1 MAFPTDEELAR
12 VRKLLENVEGSR
24 VVGEEGT
31 KIEKFK
37 FEICQ
42 TILKFFIKS
51 EMSQKEFSLLLSIDE
66 ALVSKLINCKI
77 EVFSTERLLKYLEI
91 VEPDYKVSLESS
103 LGKKQRLP

>member
-1 MAFPTDEELAR
+1 MGFPTDEELAR
-12 VRKLLENVEGSR
+12 VRKLLENVEGTR
-24 VVGEEGT
+24 IVGVEGT

-42 TILKFFIKS
+42 TILKFFIESK
-51 EMSQKEFSLLLSIDE
+51 MSQKEFSLLLSIDE

-77 EVFSTERLLKYLEI
+77 EVFSTERLLKYLE
-91 VEPDYKVSLESS
+91 VVKPDYQISLGDN

>member
-24 VVGEEGT
+24 VVAEEGT
-31 KIEKFK
+31 KVEKFK

-42 TILKFFIKS
+42 AILRYFIESKL
-51 EMSQKEFSLLLSIDE
+51 SQKEFSLLLSIDE

-91 VEPDYKVSLESS
+91 VQPDYKIN
-103 LGKKQRLP
+103 LG